1 VTTMRTRMAT
11 TLCIAVLLMGAAAC
25 SSDDDDSAK
34 NTTTTAN
41 RGFEVQTPDG
51 QVSLSLSGQLPPN
64 WPDDFPVPD
73 GAEPAGSG
81 SLGGSSS
88 TSLVGVYSS
97 SGSPQD
103 TYNFY
108 KDNTELTVTS
118 SSSVGS
124 GSAYL
129 GTVQFTGDF
138 GGWVV
143 TLPYDNGSLIV
154 AYLSQSVTDA
164 TVAAT
169 SGTAG
174 T

>member
-1 VTTMRTRMAT
+1 MRTRIVMVA
-11 TLCIAVLLMGAAAC
+11 CCVALLIGAAAC
-25 SSDDDDSAK
+25 SSDDDSSSK

-64 WPDDFPVPD
+64 WPDDFPVPE

-81 SLGGSSS
+81 SLGGSTS

-97 SGSPQD
+97 SESPQD
-103 TYNFY
+103 SYTFY
-108 KDNTELTVTS
+108 RSGAGLSVTD

-129 GTVQFTGDF
+129 GTVQFSGDF

-143 TLPYDNGSLIV
+143 TLPYNDGGSLIV
-154 AYLSQSVTDA
+154 VYLSQSATDG

-174 T
+174 A

>member
-1 VTTMRTRMAT
+1 M
-11 TLCIAVLLMGAAAC
+11 
-25 SSDDDDSAK
+25 
-34 NTTTTAN
+34 
-41 RGFEVQTPDG
+41 
-51 QVSLSLSGQLPPN
+51 
-64 WPDDFPVPD
+64 PD

-81 SLGGSSS
+81 SLGGSAS
-88 TSLVGVYSS
+88 TNLIGVYSS
-97 SGSPQD
+97 SDSPQD

-108 KDNTELTVTS
+108 KDNTDLTVTS

-143 TLPYDNGSLIV
+143 TLPYNDGGSLIV
-154 AYLSQSVTDA
+154 AYLSQPATDA

-174 T
+174 A

>member
-1 VTTMRTRMAT
+1 MRTRIAT
-11 TLCIAVLLMGAAAC
+11 TLCIAVLLVVAAAC
-25 SSDDDDSAK
+25 SSDDDSAK

-81 SLGGSSS
+81 SLGGSAS
-88 TSLVGVYSS
+88 TNLVGVYSS
-97 SGSPQD
+97 SDSPQD

-108 KDNTELTVTS
+108 KDNTDLTVTS

-124 GSAYL
+124 GSAFL

-143 TLPYDNGSLIV
+143 TFPYDNGSLIV
-154 AYLSQSVTDA
+154 AYLSQSATDA

-174 T
+174 A

>member
-1 VTTMRTRMAT
+1 MKARIAMVV
-11 TLCIAVLLMGAAAC
+11 CCAVLLVGAAAC
-25 SSDDDDSAK
+25 SSDDDSSSR

-88 TSLVGVYSS
+88 TSLIAVYSS
-97 SGSPQD
+97 TESAEDS
-103 TYNFY
+103 YNFY
-108 KDNTELTVTS
+108 RNNSELTVTS

-129 GTVQFTGDF
+129 GTVQFTGEF

-143 TLPYDNGSLIV
+143 TTPYTDGGSLIV
-154 AYLSQSVTDA
+154 AYLSQPATTDSSVAVTA
-164 TVAAT
+164 
-169 SGTAG
+169 GTAG